1 MELIERWQKN
11 VINWQ
16 DKNLRSSFLWGV
28 KERRREQRSDVDRIR
43 TVERSLSKLLFVIE
57 LNWRK
62 NFNRILADANRNDHS
77 WPDKRIL
84 RVIP

>member
-1 MELIERWQKN
+1 MELIERWQKY
-11 VINWQ
+11 VINRQ

-28 KERRREQRSDVDRIR
+28 KERRREQRLDVDRIR
-43 TVERSLSKLLFVIE
+43 TVGRSLSKLLFVIE

-62 NFNRILADANRNDHS
+62 NFNRILAAANRNDHS

>member
-1 MELIERWQKN
+1 MELIERWQKY

-16 DKNLRSSFLWGV
+16 DKNLRSSFLWGA
-28 KERRREQRSDVDRIR
+28 KERRREQRLDVDRIR

-62 NFNRILADANRNDHS
+62 NFNRILPYVNRNDHS

>member
-1 MELIERWQKN
+1 M
-11 VINWQ
+11 
-16 DKNLRSSFLWGV
+16 
-28 KERRREQRSDVDRIR
+28 DVDRIR

-62 NFNRILADANRNDHS
+62 NFKRILAAANRNDHS
-77 WPDKRIL
+77 WLDKRIL